1 MDRPPP
7 AAPRISPHRTYLH
20 EVPVAQVLARRRWVR
35 DDWIV
40 FALDALEQ
48 EGVGALRIEVLA
60 RRAGRTPGSFY
71 AHFKSRDELLEAVI
85 EAWNEYKLAASM
97 TLDSRLLR
105 EGRFTL
111 AGIFGH
117 FREKGGREPTR
128 PDLEIAMRE
137 WARHDERAH
146 AAVLRNDM
154 QRLNNTTA
162 MVIAEFPDAP
172 HPQVFALMFLWLL
185 RGRSITFVDP
195 QQKALTDTLDLTA
208 EAFVRMYRATANGF
222 KVPRAPRWTGKFKPW
237 PESSATPA
245 AASRKRRRRR
255 T

>member
-1 MDRPPP
+1 MKPLALEP
-7 AAPRISPHRTYLH
+7 ISPTRTYLY
-20 EVPVAQVLARRRWVR
+20 EVPVARVLARTRWAR
-35 DDWIV
+35 DDWVV

-48 EGVGALRIEVLA
+48 EGIGALRIEALA

-85 EAWNEYKLAASM
+85 EAWNDYKLDSSM
-97 TLDSRLLR
+97 TLDSRLHR

-117 FREKGGREPTR
+117 FREKGGRETTR

-137 WARHDERAH
+137 WARHDPRAR
-146 AAVLRNDM
+146 AAVTRNDM

-162 MVIAEFPDAP
+162 MVLAEFPDAP
-172 HPQVFALMFLWLL
+172 HPQVFALMFLWIL

-195 QQKALTDTLDLTA
+195 QHKALADTLDLTA
-208 EAFVRMYRATANGF
+208 EAFLRMYRATAKGF
-222 KVPRAPRWTGKFKPW
+222 KVARAPRWTGKFKPW
-237 PESSATPA
+237 PDPFA
-245 AASRKRRRRR
+245 AADSAPRKRRRR
-255 T
+255 